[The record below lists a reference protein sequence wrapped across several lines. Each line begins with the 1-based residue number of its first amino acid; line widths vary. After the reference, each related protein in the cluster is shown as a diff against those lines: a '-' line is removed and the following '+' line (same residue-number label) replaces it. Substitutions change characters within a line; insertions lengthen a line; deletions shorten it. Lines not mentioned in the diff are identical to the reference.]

1 MVNPKHHHKMP
12 PHAQRYLVTGILTI
26 IPIWITWLV
35 FGFVLNQLTR
45 IGMPGVRA
53 LSKNIHDDFPILSDL
68 LLQPW
73 FQNLLAALITLIG
86 LYLLGWMA
94 TKVVGRRVI
103 ASFEDLMHR
112 LPGVQT
118 IYGAT
123 RKLVQ
128 SLQQEATNFQ
138 RVVLIPFPT
147 PEMKVVGFVTRILRD
162 ADTGE
167 ELAAVYVPTTPNPT
181 SGYLEILPLSQVITT
196 NWTMDEAMTFVISG
210 GVVSPDQVHYSQG
223 VQRLEPGDDS
233 NQPVSPLP
241 SANHANAA

>member
-1 MVNPKHHHKMP
+1 MATKHHHKMP
-12 PHAQRYLVTGILTI
+12 PHTQRYLVTGILTI

-53 LSKNIHDDFPILSDL
+53 LSKNIRDDLPILSNL

-103 ASFEDLMHR
+103 AGFEDLMHR

-128 SLQQEATNFQ
+128 SLQQEATSFQ

-210 GVVSPDQVHYSQG
+210 GVVSPDQVHYSRG
-223 VQRLEPGDDS
+223 VQRLEPSDNT
-233 NQPVSPLP
+233 NQSVSLSP
-241 SANHANAA
+241 SAPNTDAA

>member
-1 MVNPKHHHKMP
+1 MANLKHHHKLP

-53 LSKNIHDDFPILSDL
+53 LSKNIYDDLPVLSGL

-94 TKVVGRRVI
+94 SRVVGRRVI
-103 ASFEDLMHR
+103 AGFEDLMHR

-118 IYGAT
+118 IYGST

-128 SLQQEATNFQ
+128 SLQQEPTQIQ
-138 RVVLIPFPT
+138 RVVLIEFPS
-147 PEMKVVGFVTRILRD
+147 PGMKVVGFVTHIMCD

-167 ELAAVYVPTTPNPT
+167 KLAAVYVPTAPNPT
-181 SGYLEILPLSQVITT
+181 SGYLEILPLSQLTAT
-196 NWTMDEAMTFVISG
+196 NWSMDEAMTFIISG
-210 GVVSPDQVHYSQG
+210 GVVAPDTIHYNQG
-223 VQRLEPGDDS
+223 VERLEQSDS
-233 NQPVSPLP
+233 DNEPAAP
-241 SANHANAA
+241 SSSGSNSDAA

>member
-1 MVNPKHHHKMP
+1 MANSKHHHKMP

-53 LSKNIHDDFPILSDL
+53 LSKNIHDDLPILSDL

-94 TKVVGRRVI
+94 TRVVGRRLI
-103 ASFEDLMHR
+103 AGFEGFMHR
-112 LPGVQT
+112 LPVVQT
-118 IYGAT
+118 IYGST

-128 SLQQEATNFQ
+128 SLQQEPTEIQ
-138 RVVLIPFPT
+138 RVVLIQFPS
-147 PEMKVVGFVTRILRD
+147 PEMKVVGFVTHIMRD

-181 SGYLEILPLSQVITT
+181 SGYLEILPLSQVTAT
-196 NWTMDEAMTFVISG
+196 NWSMDEAMTFIISG
-210 GVVSPDQVHYSQG
+210 GVVAPDHIHYRQG
-223 VQRLEPGDDS
+223 VQRLEKSDGE
-233 NQPVSPLP
+233 NKPVSQSSSGPD
-241 SANHANAA
+241 SDVA